1 MRDSDDS
8 EASSDTFILSEE
20 SSENNCESE
29 GDSQSEVNGVYDL
42 IVHHSGVLGECS
54 YYKGKQ
60 FLVGDIN
67 GRRLTMNT
75 LDRLLARNGIKGLCR
90 YHWREHKK
98 PFFGGLNILQFNKD
112 VARMS
117 RAGSLYDSVHLYI
130 EYITKEEILKIVNDL
145 KSAPKPPPKP
155 RLVLQELED
164 DTSIPSHT
172 MGARGSSV
180 GSVLAICWVEQE
192 QRSENIIEGINERV
206 EEMVEDVSA
215 VPLSTD
221 GVVNDVENTVVNDD
235 DITAS
240 NEAHNE
246 RVDCGDY
253 FVQILNSDVPSSS
266 NGGVNEK
273 WGFDSLNGWSNAN
286 LDVNFQDMANMRLNE
301 NWDFVVDNMGN
312 DAEEVDTPDGT
323 EKDTSGRVIPEAAD
337 EVPIEDD
344 DDLYDADYSVEV
356 GDEDFCA
363 NTETPVEFRDEGRR
377 RGRPRNKQDQ
387 SSSEQNLQFEMQSDS
402 SDYAESDELLTE
414 SDEENAQREKRYPS
428 FNAKREM
435 GKGEFKLEMLFKN
448 VQEFRRAVKEYG
460 IRAHPKDPLDP
471 TFQIKTGCFVHKCK
485 KMHKNNHCTS
495 SWLARKYLED
505 FRVNPAWQLS
515 HLIAKVASDW
525 QYNIKYMK
533 AWRAKDRALKIIHG
547 DERTQYEKL
556 LDYRLELLR
565 TNPGSTILLKRHEGF
580 FKGIYICLE
589 PLKRGFKAHCRPL
602 VCLDGCF
609 LKTNYGGQLLTAVG
623 IDPNDC
629 IFPLAYAVCEVEDFE
644 NWQWFLRLLGDDL
657 DLHRDSV
664 FCFMSDKQKGLVGGI
679 ASLFPKAEHRMCVRH
694 LYTNYRNHFKGSEL
708 KDLLWDCARASYPAR
723 MSQESTHGQY
733 VPEPEHV
740 SVHTVNTEGSSFT
753 PPGDGGQQQNQ
764 PAPAGQPPVVPPSI
778 VPPPVMPPLAIPPVV
793 YEQMFPAMMA
803 HYMQHMAQF
812 MPMFQPPPPPQ
823 PQPRIVT
830 FKMLKDNG
838 AEEFRGDNMGEPQI
852 ALDWLEQMD
861 WVLKNLR
868 VPDADR
874 SELASQMFRKGA
886 YDWWKRIDQDPHT
899 PKPWT
904 WDRFDRAFT
913 KEYVPTRYREER
925 RDEFVA
931 LKQEGMSLPELRQ
944 RFDYL
949 SQYATSLVSTP
960 EDRLNEFVK
969 KLRPDLRPTTQQ
981 KCH

>member
-29 GDSQSEVNGVYDL
+29 GDSQSEVIGVYDL

-54 YYKGKQ
+54 YYEGKQ

-117 RAGSLYDSVHLYI
+117 RAGSLYGSVHLYI
-130 EYITKEEILKIVNDL
+130 EYITKEEILKIGNDL

-206 EEMVEDVSA
+206 DEMVEDVSA

-266 NGGVNEK
+266 NGGVNE
-273 WGFDSLNGWSNAN
+273 
-286 LDVNFQDMANMRLNE
+286 

-323 EKDTSGRVIPEAAD
+323 EKDTSERVEAADEVLVEDDDEEVDTPDGTEKDTSGRVIPEAAD
-337 EVPIEDD
+337 EVPVEDDD

-363 NTETPVEFRDEGRR
+363 NTETHVEFKDEGRR

-435 GKGEFKLEMLFKN
+435 GKGEFKLGMLFKN

-460 IRAHPKDPLDP
+460 IRSRW
-471 TFQIKTGCFVHKCK
+471 QIKLRKNCKDKVQVKCAQD
-485 KMHKNNHCTS
+485 CGYS
-495 SWLARKYLED
+495 I
-505 FRVNPAWQLS
+505 F
-515 HLIAKVASDW
+515 AS
-525 QYNIKYMK
+525 
-533 AWRAKDRALKIIHG
+533 
-547 DERTQYEKL
+547 
-556 LDYRLELLR
+556 
-565 TNPGSTILLKRHEGF
+565 
-580 FKGIYICLE
+580 
-589 PLKRGFKAHCRPL
+589 
-602 VCLDGCF
+602 
-609 LKTNYGGQLLTAVG
+609 
-623 IDPNDC
+623 
-629 IFPLAYAVCEVEDFE
+629 
-644 NWQWFLRLLGDDL
+644 
-657 DLHRDSV
+657 
-664 FCFMSDKQKGLVGGI
+664 
-679 ASLFPKAEHRMCVRH
+679 
-694 LYTNYRNHFKGSEL
+694 
-708 KDLLWDCARASYPAR
+708 
-723 MSQESTHGQY
+723 
-733 VPEPEHV
+733 
-740 SVHTVNTEGSSFT
+740 
-753 PPGDGGQQQNQ
+753 
-764 PAPAGQPPVVPPSI
+764 
-778 VPPPVMPPLAIPPVV
+778 
-793 YEQMFPAMMA
+793 
-803 HYMQHMAQF
+803 
-812 MPMFQPPPPPQ
+812 
-823 PQPRIVT
+823 
-830 FKMLKDNG
+830 
-838 AEEFRGDNMGEPQI
+838 
-852 ALDWLEQMD
+852 
-861 WVLKNLR
+861 
-868 VPDADR
+868 
-874 SELASQMFRKGA
+874 
-886 YDWWKRIDQDPHT
+886 
-899 PKPWT
+899 
-904 WDRFDRAFT
+904 
-913 KEYVPTRYREER
+913 
-925 RDEFVA
+925 
-931 LKQEGMSLPELRQ
+931 
-944 RFDYL
+944 
-949 SQYATSLVSTP
+949 
-960 EDRLNEFVK
+960 
-969 KLRPDLRPTTQQ
+969 
-981 KCH
+981 